1 MARFADDSP
10 NESEVDVKPL
20 LYACKVTNKIRNS
33 NSFPMLFSK
42 LSERLLKKLLGSKTQ
57 KKKIKG
63 LAIWKSI
70 CTFA

>member
-33 NSFPMLFSK
+33 NSFSNAFFK
-42 LSERLLKKLLGSKTQ
+42 IIQRAFEKTFGQ
-57 KKKIKG
+57 QNTKNR
-63 LAIWKSI
+63 
-70 CTFA
+70 